1 MEIGFLSSSK
11 NYSKNIAMAISE
23 TAKEWFRNAFDF
35 LFDFF
40 DEILIVLLIFIFVR
54 SSPSGS
60 LLLFLEELLAGIS
73 HWPYNE
79 DNLY

>member
-11 NYSKNIAMAISE
+11 NYSNKIEITMTE

-40 DEILIVLLIFIFVR
+40 DEILIVLLIFIFER
-54 SSPSGS
+54 CSPSGS
-60 LLLFLEELLAGIS
+60 LLLFLEELLAGAS